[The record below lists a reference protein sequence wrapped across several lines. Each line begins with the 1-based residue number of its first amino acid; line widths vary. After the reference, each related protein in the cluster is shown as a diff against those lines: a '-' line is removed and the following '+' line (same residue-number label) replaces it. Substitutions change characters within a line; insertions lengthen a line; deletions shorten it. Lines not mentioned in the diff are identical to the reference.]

1 MWPDGGDG
9 FIPMSFACM
18 NPPANPTGR
27 GEFGNGGGSNIKPWE
42 RRKPV
47 VDILRAK
54 NPCSD
59 WFNQGTGSA
68 ANVMS
73 QVAIVLYTS
82 KDPYPDMPDANTGES
97 PQTPIYVNSLGR
109 FYTDRYNPALVGA
122 YKAGSPGAQMVI
134 LLHELAHK
142 VMPPGFVGDDADTPG
157 ASDKNTQSLLEH
169 CKSAINDKAI
179 DILEKESP

>member
-1 MWPDGGDG
+1 VANDPVNFGDPSGLLMLPRISEDIGIDYSGFNSCDGEMWPDGGDG

-97 PQTPIYVNSLGR
+97 PQTPIYVNSL
-109 FYTDRYNPALVGA
+109 
-122 YKAGSPGAQMVI
+122 
-134 LLHELAHK
+134 AHFIRE
-142 VMPPGFVGDDADTPG
+142 V
-157 ASDKNTQSLLEH
+157 
-169 CKSAINDKAI
+169 
-179 DILEKESP
+179 